1 MKRYIAVFA
10 ALLWLVA
17 ETGEAQ
23 DVVFVEE
30 ADDMVNQMLGGAQ
43 QYGRTRSFVVVEEQT
58 RGISVR
64 RKNSTGQEETVVV
77 QVPAAGID
85 PAARLKVEFDVD
97 SANLRATAYQVLG
110 ELGKALRDERVV
122 DHNVCIK
129 GHTDSDGDEGYNL
142 DLSYARAN
150 TVKEYLK
157 GASAIP
163 AQRLQVFGY
172 GENMPLVENDSPWH
186 KQTNRR
192 VEVSLNCPE
201 ISSR

>member
-1 MKRYIAVFA
+1 
-10 ALLWLVA
+10 
-17 ETGEAQ
+17 
-23 DVVFVEE
+23 VVFVKQ
-30 ADDMVNQMLGGAQ
+30 ADEMVEQMLGGGQ
-43 QYGRTRSFVVVEEQT
+43 QYGLTRSFVVVEEPT
-58 RGISVR
+58 RAIKAR
-64 RKNSTGQEETVVV
+64 RKNSAGEEETVVV

-85 PAARLKVEFDVD
+85 PAARLKVEFDVG
-97 SANLRATAYQVLG
+97 SATLRATAYQVLG

-129 GHTDSDGDEGYNL
+129 GHTDGDGDEGYNL
-142 DLSYARAN
+142 GLSYARAN

-157 GASAIP
+157 GACAIP
-163 AQRLQVFGY
+163 AGRLQVFGY

-201 ISSR
+201 IGSR